1 MSTFHP
7 LKVQDITKETTDT
20 VSISFEVPSNL
31 LDKFKYKS
39 GQYLTLKLTV
49 NGEELRRSYSLCS
62 HLQSDNE
69 YRIAV
74 KRVEGGRA
82 SNYLNDQ
89 VHVGDTIEVSE
100 PEGTFTADERAGRVG
115 SYVFITGGSGITP
128 AMSLMKGILHTEENS
143 QCTLFYTNRNEE
155 SIIFKNQLQTLVE
168 KYNGRLKVYHV
179 LTQPQDEA
187 AIKAQPNGELFIG
200 RPDRKRMLVWFNQ
213 VLDMGVDH
221 EFFLCGPTGLMDAAK
236 QAVEILRLDP
246 GSLHYEYFETPEG
259 EEKEIAEAIQQEC
272 QATITLDDE
281 EFEVTI
287 PKGMAILDAAM
298 KNDIDVPYSCRG
310 AVCSSCIAK
319 LEGGSAEM
327 RQNFVLTD
335 EEVNEGYVLTCQAI
349 PTSAKIKVD
358 YDA

>member
-1 MSTFHP
+1 MSKFHS
-7 LKVQDITKETTDT
+7 LKVQDITRETADT
-20 VSISFEVPSNL
+20 VSISFDVPAEL
-31 LDKFKYKS
+31 KDKFKYKS
-39 GQYLTLKLTV
+39 GQYLNLKLHL

-62 HLQSDNE
+62 HLSSDNE

-74 KRVEGGRA
+74 KRVEGGKA

-89 VHVGDTIEVSE
+89 LHVGDSIEVSE

-128 AMSLMKGILHTEENS
+128 AMSLMKGILFTEENS
-143 QCTLFYTNRNEE
+143 QCTLFYTNRNED
-155 SIIFKNQLQTLVE
+155 SIIFKNQLKELEDQ
-168 KYNGRLKVYHV
+168 YNGRLKVFHV
-179 LTQPQDEA
+179 LTQANDEA
-187 AIKAQPNGELFIG
+187 AIKAQPNGDLFIG

-213 VLDMGVDH
+213 VLDMGIDH
-221 EFFLCGPTGLMDAAK
+221 EFFLCGPSGLMDAAK

-259 EEKEIAEAIQQEC
+259 EENEIDEAVQQES
-272 QATITLDDE
+272 QATIILDDE
-281 EFEVTI
+281 EFEITI

-298 KNDIDVPYSCRG
+298 KNDLDVPYSCRG

-319 LEGGSAEM
+319 LENGSVQM

-335 EEVNEGYVLTCQAI
+335 EEIKDGFILTCQSL
-349 PTSAKIKVD
+349 PTAAKIKVD